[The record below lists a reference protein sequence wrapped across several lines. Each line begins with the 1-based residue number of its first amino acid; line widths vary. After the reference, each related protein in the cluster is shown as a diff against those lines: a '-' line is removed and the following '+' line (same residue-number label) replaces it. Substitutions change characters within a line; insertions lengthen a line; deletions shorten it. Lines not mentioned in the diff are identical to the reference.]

1 LPVDPTKVIQGNLL
15 HTLAARTLIRDLEE
29 GSSYLHSNNNRPNP
43 SVVQEEIINLGIR
56 YG

>member
-1 LPVDPTKVIQGNLL
+1 VDPTKVIQGNLL